1 MSGLRSNFCGLESH
15 KNIGNSILNFE
26 PTGFGHDILTK
37 ILVQVNTRFNG
48 QVWAANGP
56 ALITN
61 TILQECEAT
70 VSSLR
75 LLHYLLIME
84 ILIKSTSYYANF
96 HDGTQAQER
105 TN

>member
-1 MSGLRSNFCGLESH
+1 MSELRSNFCGLESH

-61 TILQECEAT
+61 TMLQECEAT

-75 LLHYLLIME
+75 ALHYLLIME
-84 ILIKSTSYYANF
+84 VLIK
-96 HDGTQAQER
+96 
-105 TN
+105 